1 VIRTLNIK
9 ERRCNIKKKLYTIRY
24 DKVFKHMMCN
34 EKIGTLLI
42 AKIIEEVVGLK
53 VDNVTILNSELL

>member
-1 VIRTLNIK
+1 
-9 ERRCNIKKKLYTIRY
+9 
-24 DKVFKHMMCN
+24 MMCN